1 VAEEEAVG
9 SLGNITK
16 IRSWHPI
23 FIRNIAFSMFKIA
36 KIYLLNGS
44 LMFPHFL
51 QQMIHEHSLQNL
63 LSLPNKSENHY
74 R

>member
-1 VAEEEAVG
+1 
-9 SLGNITK
+9 
-16 IRSWHPI
+16 
-23 FIRNIAFSMFKIA
+23 MFKIA